1 MGTLHV
7 DVYNGTWI
15 NDVWFRTGQQQSSN
29 SVPWLNA
36 VIPLNT
42 YGNLNNIKIRF
53 RGTRGSG
60 VRSDMAVDYVIVRQQ
75 GVSSPGGQPVDGEEI
90 MNPPVVQSMI
100 DDSQIEVFSYV
111 GNLYFKN
118 TGNDELKGRVD
129 IYNITGQL
137 VKSINISGSGNFQIA
152 SGLRPGLYI
161 VRLKAGNQ
169 AISRKILVN

>member
-1 MGTLHV
+1 
-7 DVYNGTWI
+7 
-15 NDVWFRTGQQQSSN
+15 
-29 SVPWLNA
+29 
-36 VIPLNT
+36 
-42 YGNLNNIKIRF
+42 
-53 RGTRGSG
+53 
-60 VRSDMAVDYVIVRQQ
+60 MAVDYVIVRQQ
-75 GVSSPGGQPVDGEEI
+75 GVSSPGGQPVNGEEI

-100 DDSQIEVFSYV
+100 DDSQIEVFSYE